1 MLYLW
6 VQRDGG
12 DFNQAERQL
21 MVDAHQ
27 ILCARL
33 SLKTPRNKLESL
45 GYLFLCFIL
54 FLRSRTF
61 PLNMFQSFLQETFRM
76 ATKTNF

>member
-1 MLYLW
+1 MI
-6 VQRDGG
+6 
-12 DFNQAERQL
+12 
-21 MVDAHQ
+21 DARQ

-33 SLKTPRNKLESL
+33 SVKTPRNKLESL

-61 PLNMFQSFLQETFRM
+61 PLNMFQSFLQETFRKLFNL
-76 ATKTNF
+76 AGRTVEYGPRN